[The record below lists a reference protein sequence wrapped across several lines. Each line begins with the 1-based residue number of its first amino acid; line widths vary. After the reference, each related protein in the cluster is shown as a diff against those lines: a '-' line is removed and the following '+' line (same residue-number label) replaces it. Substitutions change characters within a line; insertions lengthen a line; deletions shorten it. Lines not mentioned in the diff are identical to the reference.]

1 MSTPSD
7 ASVGVSVLPSSVM
20 SGAFLPLASAS
31 FQSVV
36 RLVHG
41 THTTL
46 TLVLAY
52 CGKSLWNWATTPFIQ
67 ETWDGTEAPIRH
79 TVSCAGAD
87 DVDDDPPA
95 DELLELQPAIA
106 SAAAVPGTPSL
117 LRELNDRA
125 ALDLLL
131 RVGTLTRSQISEYTG
146 VSKVTV
152 SQMLAR
158 LEERGLAMIVGEQ
171 AGHRGPNA
179 ALYSVVPSSAY
190 VAGLCMDLDLVSA
203 AVADV
208 TGRRVADVSVN
219 PNGADDPTELV
230 RGVIEQACASA
241 GVDLARLSALVIGS
255 PGVVDPQTGDPR
267 LAVNLPAWHEGAL
280 EALRGV
286 LHKPVVIEND
296 VNLAA
301 MAERA
306 AGAATGADDFVLMW
320 LDVGL
325 GLATMLGGRLHRGT
339 AGAAG
344 EIGYLPVHGAPL
356 HTDIRH
362 PASGGFQSL
371 AGGAAVRALAAR
383 YGFPA
388 PTAAE
393 AVAAAVS
400 SPSGVSSPSAGSAAF
415 LDDLAQRVAV
425 GVASVCVVLDPGLVV
440 LGGAVGRAG
449 GTALASRVAAAVAA
463 IFPARPRVVPTG
475 VPGEPVLRGAM
486 LAALDQA
493 RAALLASVADPNPL
507 APAPVAQVTAPQAG
521 VPRRWAIFLPNG
533 SWRVPLQTLRARP
546 VTLALPQISGP
557 EFAPGQ
563 PAGMTREM
571 HLTPTCLHVHNGGV
585 SKIPDAEKAPR
596 A

>member
-1 MSTPSD
+1 MQH
-7 ASVGVSVLPSSVM
+7 
-20 SGAFLPLASAS
+20 PL
-31 FQSVV
+31 QS
-36 RLVHG
+36 R
-41 THTTL
+41 
-46 TLVLAY
+46 
-52 CGKSLWNWATTPFIQ
+52 
-67 ETWDGTEAPIRH
+67 
-79 TVSCAGAD
+79 
-87 DVDDDPPA
+87 PA
-95 DELLELQPAIA
+95 AEPRAR
-106 SAAAVPGTPSL
+106 PGTPSL

-131 RVGTLTRSQISEYTG
+131 RGGMLTRSQISEYTG

-158 LEERGLAMIVGEQ
+158 LEERGLVSVVGEQ
-171 AGHRGPNA
+171 AGNRGPNA

-190 VAGLCMDLDLVSA
+190 VAGLYMDYDMVSA

-208 TGRRVADVSVN
+208 TGRRVAELSVD
-219 PNGADDPTELV
+219 PNGADDPVELV
-230 RGVIEQACASA
+230 RGVIERACASA
-241 GVDLARLSALVIGS
+241 GVDLARLSTLVIGS

-280 EALRGV
+280 DALRGV

-306 AGAATGADDFVLMW
+306 AGAATGADDFVLVW
-320 LDVGL
+320 LGGGL
-325 GLATMLGGRLHRGT
+325 GLATMLGGQLHRGT

-371 AGGAAVRALAAR
+371 AGGLAVRELAAR

-393 AVAAAVS
+393 AVQAAVT
-400 SPSGVSSPSAGSAAF
+400 AQAAAF

-440 LGGAVGRAG
+440 LGGEVGRAG

-463 IFPARPRVVPTG
+463 IWPSHPRVVPTG

-486 LAALDQA
+486 LAAVDQA
-493 RAALLASVADPNPL
+493 RAALLASVADPSS
-507 APAPVAQVTAPQAG
+507 AAG
-521 VPRRWAIFLPNG
+521 R
-533 SWRVPLQTLRARP
+533 
-546 VTLALPQISGP
+546 
-557 EFAPGQ
+557 
-563 PAGMTREM
+563 
-571 HLTPTCLHVHNGGV
+571 
-585 SKIPDAEKAPR
+585 
-596 A
+596 

>member
-1 MSTPSD
+1 MQH
-7 ASVGVSVLPSSVM
+7 
-20 SGAFLPLASAS
+20 PL
-31 FQSVV
+31 QS
-36 RLVHG
+36 R
-41 THTTL
+41 
-46 TLVLAY
+46 
-52 CGKSLWNWATTPFIQ
+52 
-67 ETWDGTEAPIRH
+67 
-79 TVSCAGAD
+79 
-87 DVDDDPPA
+87 
-95 DELLELQPAIA
+95 
-106 SAAAVPGTPSL
+106 SAAEARARPGTPSL

-131 RVGTLTRSQISEYTG
+131 RGGMLTRSQISEYTG

-158 LEERGLAMIVGEQ
+158 LEERGLVSVVGEQ
-171 AGHRGPNA
+171 AGNRGPNA

-190 VAGLCMDLDLVSA
+190 VAGLYMDYDMVSA

-208 TGRRVADVSVN
+208 TGRRVAELSVD
-219 PNGADDPTELV
+219 PNGADDPVELV
-230 RGVIEQACASA
+230 RGVIERACASA
-241 GVDLARLSALVIGS
+241 GVDLARLSTLVIGS

-280 EALRGV
+280 DALRGV

-306 AGAATGADDFVLMW
+306 AGAATGADDFVLVW
-320 LDVGL
+320 LGGGL

-371 AGGAAVRALAAR
+371 AGGLAVRELAAR
-383 YGFPA
+383 YGLPA

-393 AVAAAVS
+393 AVQAAV
-400 SPSGVSSPSAGSAAF
+400 AAQADPF

-440 LGGAVGRAG
+440 LGGEVGRAG
-449 GTALASRVAAAVAA
+449 GTALASRVAACVAA
-463 IFPARPRVVPTG
+463 IWPSHPRVVPTG

-486 LAALDQA
+486 LAAVDQA
-493 RAALLASVADPNPL
+493 RAALLASVAGPSS
-507 APAPVAQVTAPQAG
+507 AAG
-521 VPRRWAIFLPNG
+521 R
-533 SWRVPLQTLRARP
+533 
-546 VTLALPQISGP
+546 
-557 EFAPGQ
+557 
-563 PAGMTREM
+563 
-571 HLTPTCLHVHNGGV
+571 
-585 SKIPDAEKAPR
+585 
-596 A
+596 

>member
-1 MSTPSD
+1 MQHP
-7 ASVGVSVLPSSVM
+7 
-20 SGAFLPLASAS
+20 
-31 FQSVV
+31 
-36 RLVHG
+36 
-41 THTTL
+41 
-46 TLVLAY
+46 
-52 CGKSLWNWATTPFIQ
+52 
-67 ETWDGTEAPIRH
+67 
-79 TVSCAGAD
+79 
-87 DVDDDPPA
+87 
-95 DELLELQPAIA
+95 LQPRPQQEPRGR
-106 SAAAVPGTPSL
+106 PGTPSL

-131 RVGTLTRSQISEYTG
+131 RGGTLTRSQISEYTG

-158 LEERGLAMIVGEQ
+158 LEERGLVSIVGEQ
-171 AGHRGPNA
+171 AGNRGPNA

-190 VAGLCMDLDLVSA
+190 VAGLYMESDLVSA

-219 PNGADDPTELV
+219 PNGAEDPVEVV
-230 RGVIEQACASA
+230 RGVIERACASA

-280 EALRGV
+280 DALRGV

-306 AGAATGADDFVLMW
+306 AGAATGADDFVLVW
-320 LDVGL
+320 LGGGL
-325 GLATMLGGRLHRGT
+325 GLATMLGGQLHRGA

-388 PTAAE
+388 LTAAE
-393 AVAAAVS
+393 AVQAAVAAQ
-400 SPSGVSSPSAGSAAF
+400 SPAF

-425 GVASVCVVLDPGLVV
+425 GVASACVVLDPGLVV
-440 LGGAVGRAG
+440 LGGEVGRAG
-449 GTALASRVAAAVAA
+449 GIALADRVAAGVAA
-463 IFPARPRVVPTG
+463 ICPARPRVVPTG
-475 VPGEPVLRGAM
+475 VPDEPVLRGAM
-486 LAALDQA
+486 LAAVDQA
-493 RAALLASVADPNPL
+493 RAALLASVADPSS
-507 APAPVAQVTAPQAG
+507 AAG
-521 VPRRWAIFLPNG
+521 R
-533 SWRVPLQTLRARP
+533 
-546 VTLALPQISGP
+546 
-557 EFAPGQ
+557 
-563 PAGMTREM
+563 
-571 HLTPTCLHVHNGGV
+571 
-585 SKIPDAEKAPR
+585 
-596 A
+596 